1 MALSVSDEVRL
12 AHDRGAAKHFVMGQ
26 YGQSVLKRQLGAD
39 QDGEHLAPLMTRAQ
53 NLTLGMGSMGSLGSP
68 FFVDPV

>member
-1 MALSVSDEVRL
+1 MAMGLSNIFL
-12 AHDRGAAKHFVMGQ
+12 HGQ

-39 QDGEHLAPLMTRAQ
+39 QDGEHLAPLMTWAQ
-53 NLTLGMGSMGSLGSP
+53 NLTLGMGSMGSMGSP